1 LKETEFND
9 SVNGM
14 YLTQSL
20 LNAQQSDDFNN
31 ENLSES
37 GAHWINVC
45 KYERNE
51 NEMRPD
57 VISHAING
65 SHSQSSGKPDI
76 ISIQE
81 SMSYGCRK
89 PLVTR
94 TVSLGSG
101 SSGSDSTYRQSG
113 RFSVSPVNLDIEP
126 QNSSL
131 LDTNNPLVEIK
142 AETSIEETIDT
153 NEEKSD
159 KNESTNEDILMELPT
174 NLNKN
179 STFLLPESPI
189 NRTFRRM
196 STPSLSLTAKP
207 KPRPLREFKICTNL
221 ESLDLKSS
229 LPVSPTFFARFGE
242 F

>member
-1 LKETEFND
+1 
-9 SVNGM
+9 M

-31 ENLSES
+31 ENLSEL
-37 GAHWINVC
+37 GAHRVVC
-45 KYERNE
+45 RYERID

-81 SMSYGCRK
+81 SMSYGYRK
-89 PLVTR
+89 PIVAR

-101 SSGSDSTYRQSG
+101 DSGSDSTYRQSG

-126 QNSSL
+126 ENSSL
-131 LDTNNPLVEIK
+131 LDLNNPLIEIK

-153 NEEKSD
+153 NEENKSD
-159 KNESTNEDILMELPT
+159 IANENDILMELPT
-174 NLNKN
+174 NFDNN
-179 STFLLPESPI
+179 SMFLLPESPI

-196 STPSLSLTAKP
+196 STPSLSVTAKP
-207 KPRPLREFKICTNL
+207 KQKPLREFKICTNL